1 MNVSSIVI
9 LLVVGI
15 LSCEGFLQCSSL
27 RCQQKVHSLLLA
39 TPSSFEDESSSPS
52 RRSMMVR
59 SVGGLLSMVALP
71 MVSNAADKK
80 ALPEE
85 YRQGTA
91 ALADMDESAPV
102 PREAYKKLP
111 SGVVYAD
118 LRTGN
123 GDVVVGQ
130 GSRVNMQWVLRK
142 SNGYFV
148 DSSDVAGGVPFIFT
162 VGEAGG
168 AIQGVDE
175 GVRGMR
181 TGGVRRLLMPPSLA
195 YVEGLEDG
203 KPGPLP
209 NGFCPRQQM
218 RRVQNVRMDVP
229 GEYVYLEVQV
239 TRVR

>member
-1 MNVSSIVI
+1 M
-9 LLVVGI
+9 GI
-15 LSCEGFLQCSSL
+15 LMSCEGFSSHPY
-27 RCQQKVHSLLLA
+27 QSKIHSMQSLKAHKEDVSLSEGLA
-39 TPSSFEDESSSPS
+39 TNEES
-52 RRSMMVR
+52 RRSILTTMI
-59 SVGGLLSMVALP
+59 GGLLSLTVLP
-71 MVSNAADKK
+71 MASSAAADTK
-80 ALPEE
+80 ALSEE

-91 ALADMDESAPV
+91 ALADMDDQAPV

-111 SGVVYAD
+111 SGVIYAD

-123 GDVVVGQ
+123 GDVVGP
-130 GSRVNMQWVLRK
+130 GNRVNMQWVLRK

-162 VGEAGG
+162 CGEAGG

-181 TGGVRRLLMPPSLA
+181 TGGVRRLLIPPSLA

-209 NGFCPRQQM
+209 NGFGPRQQM
-218 RRVQNVRMDVP
+218 RRVQNVRKDVP